1 MIFEHY
7 LQARDI
13 GRSRRGYRAVT
24 GSDNGVEWGLQALTV
39 QSDEADT
46 AARDTSGTGLDM
58 VDGEAI

>member
-1 MIFEHY
+1 
-7 LQARDI
+7 
-13 GRSRRGYRAVT
+13 VT

-39 QSDEADT
+39 PSDEADT